1 MPTLDERVA
10 YLEGR
15 LEEHATTVAAVR
27 TDLMTSVAATRSD
40 VAALRTDNQELR
52 RQIEN
57 LDARINS
64 RIDALDSKVASHFTW
79 LVGIQVATLMAM
91 VGALLRASNH

>member
-15 LEEHATTVAAVR
+15 LEEHSASVSAVR
-27 TDLMTSVAATRSD
+27 NDISTLRGD
-40 VAALRTDNQELR
+40 VQDVR

-57 LDARINS
+57 LDQRLTGRMDVLDAKAS
-64 RIDALDSKVASHFTW
+64 RHFTW
-79 LVGIQVATLMAM
+79 LVGIEVATLIAI
-91 VGALLRASNH
+91 VGALLRTANP